1 MSCSKAPSFKEFLS
15 KRAEDREA
23 YENEYNELMD
33 LLQKETY
40 SNKIINEQAKE
51 LFKRINK
58 DNETIIPTVKY
69 EKQTLNA
76 YLNTT
81 NDKRREFRKILRRLR
96 LESGE
101 SYKTQEF
108 TQVNEEKKNNLSL
121 KFSMLSVSIVVLF
134 LVSIGILVFTKKN

>member
-121 KFSMLSVSIVVLF
+121 NFSMLSVSIVVLF

>member
-76 YLNTT
+76 YLNAT

>member
-15 KRAEDREA
+15 KRAEEREE
-23 YENEYNELMD
+23 YENEYNELLD

-40 SNKIINEQAKE
+40 SNKIINQKAIE
-51 LFKRINK
+51 LFTKINE
-58 DNETIIPTVKY
+58 NNQTIIPTVKY

-76 YLNTT
+76 YLTAT
-81 NDKRREFRKILRRLR
+81 DDKRKELRKMLKRLR

-134 LVSIGILVFTKKN
+134 LVSVGILVFTKKN